1 MSFNKFL
8 NKRLHKSAD
17 ESASYSLMSMENRN
31 AEDYFFNKSDLDK
44 MAHYKYLTSKYKL
57 CNKVYYYFND
67 STKLWGEE
75 NTEDS
80 VINRICDHSREILIP
95 EEKHVKELLAN
106 MEKELSKKG
115 KGKLTG
121 EEQEELKEIDT
132 AIKDF
137 NSFID
142 KSYKEHMKAKFA
154 KSVLNFFHH
163 KILDPEFMD
172 KININNHHLLPLKF
186 KNLNLRTL
194 QMENRYD
201 YQHFTKALDF
211 FDIDSLSVEDEPYK
225 IVDKFFLDI
234 ATGYEPKKNYIQ
246 KMLGYFLTG
255 DVPHGRTFNI
265 FYGKGRNGKSAVF
278 EILGEI
284 MQHYVKAVE
293 SSIIIKR
300 GVKNAGQASP
310 ELEVLDYGLRLA
322 ILSETEEGDK
332 LNESLIKNISG
343 YDSISYRPLYGK
355 PKNFRSE
362 AKLCMLTNNKPYF
375 KLSTSMVDRI
385 RFINFGSRFLTE
397 DEINKQGGIL
407 KDGEYKVNCEL
418 VKDIKTYYKEYVLL
432 WLAIGAKKFIED
444 GHMNIPDDKILQTE
458 NMSYINEMD
467 SFKRF
472 IDECFTIDENGN
484 TSATEVKEAYKK
496 FCTDE
501 SIPPM
506 KPAQLKDLLLERF
519 TNKKN
524 SSTLYYGFS
533 IKKLQSSDTPPQIEN
548 NNLPDPDGLDA

>member
-8 NKRLHKSAD
+8 NKRVNSSAD
-17 ESASYSLMSMENRN
+17 EMASYSLLDMENRN

-57 CNKVYYYFND
+57 CNKVYYFFND

-80 VINRICDHSREILIP
+80 VINRICDHSREILVP
-95 EEKHVKELLAN
+95 EDGHVKKILLD
-106 MEKELSKKG
+106 LSMQLQKKD
-115 KGKLTG
+115 KKSMTS
-121 EEQEELKEIDT
+121 EEQEKLEEVKT
-132 AIKDF
+132 AIKEF
-137 NSFID
+137 NQFID

-186 KNLNLRTL
+186 QNLNLRTL

-201 YQHFTKALDF
+201 YQYFTKALNF
-211 FDIDSLSVEDEPYK
+211 FDINSISVDDEPYK

-234 ATGYEPKKNYIQ
+234 ATGYEPKKQYLQ

-322 ILSETEEGDK
+322 ILSETDEGDK

-385 RFINFGSRFLTE
+385 RFINFGSRFLNQS
-397 DEINKQGGIL
+397 EIDKQGGKL
-407 KDGEYKVNCEL
+407 NENEYKVDCEL
-418 VKDIKTYYKEYVLL
+418 VKDIKTHYKEYVLL

-472 IDECFTIDENGN
+472 MDECLTVDVKGKA
-484 TSATEVKEAYKK
+484 SATEVKEAYKK

-506 KPAQLKDLLLERF
+506 KPAQLKEMLSENF
-519 TNKKN
+519 TGNKN
-524 SSTLYYGFS
+524 SSNMYYGFT
-533 IKKLQSSDTPPQIEN
+533 IKTEQPN
-548 NNLPDPDGLDA
+548 NMVPDPSGLDAY

>member
-8 NKRLHKSAD
+8 NKRINKSAD
-17 ESASYSLMSMENRN
+17 EMVSYSLMSMENRN

-80 VINRICDHSREILIP
+80 VINRICDHSREILVP
-95 EEKHVKELLAN
+95 EDEHVKKILLD
-106 MEKELSKKG
+106 LSIQLQKKD
-115 KGKLTG
+115 KKSMTT
-121 EEQEELKEIDT
+121 EEQEKLEEVKN
-132 AIKDF
+132 AIKEF
-137 NSFID
+137 NQFID

-163 KILDPEFMD
+163 KILDPDFMD

-186 KNLNLRTL
+186 QNLNLRTL

-201 YQHFTKALDF
+201 YQYFTKALDF
-211 FDIDSLSVEDEPYK
+211 FDIDSLSIDDEPYK

-234 ATGYEPKKNYIQ
+234 STGYEPKKQYLQ

-322 ILSETEEGDK
+322 ILSETDEGDK

-385 RFINFGSRFLTE
+385 RFINFGSRFLTQA
-397 DEINKQGGIL
+397 DIDKQGGKL
-407 KDGEYKVNCEL
+407 NENEYKVDCEL
-418 VKDIKTYYKEYVLL
+418 VKDIKTHYKQYVLL

-472 IDECFTIDENGN
+472 MDECLVVDVKGKA
-484 TSATEVKEAYKK
+484 SASEVKEAYKK

-506 KPAQLKDLLLERF
+506 KPAQLKEMLLENF
-519 TNKKN
+519 TGNKN
-524 SSTLYYGFS
+524 SSNMYYGFT
-533 IKKLQSSDTPPQIEN
+533 IKTEQPESK
-548 NNLPDPDGLDA
+548 LPDPSGLDAY